1 MKNIY
6 FNTLLPY
13 TSYWYS
19 KPYNEYVSQ
28 KIFDK
33 STTDT
38 IHLDGD
44 CFDGSVVNGIRE
56 SILFNFV
63 LNEPPG

>member
-1 MKNIY
+1 MKDIY
-6 FNTLLPY
+6 FNTLLRY
-13 TSYWYS
+13 TSYWLYS

-28 KIFDK
+28 KVSDK

-38 IHLDGD
+38 VHLNCD

-56 SILFNFV
+56 SILFDLF
-63 LNEPPG
+63 